1 MKRAFLLAAGAF
13 LFLAG
18 AGNARENYVA
28 DEVLV
33 KFTRGVEGIRVQ
45 KLNSDMRC
53 TVVEKIVRI
62 NVFKLRIPP
71 SATVADIIALYTEN
85 ADVEYAEPNYFVH
98 ALSVIPDDPYYG
110 LQWHLPKMEAEEAW
124 GETKGSRNVTVAVL
138 DTGVDLTHSDLDEQI
153 AGGYDFVNDDGEADD
168 DNGHGTHVAGTI
180 SAETNNGEGVAGI
193 NWYAKIMPVKVLN
206 EAGEGTHE
214 TVALGLI
221 FAADNGARV
230 INLSFGGEESSAVM
244 SEAINYAYGK
254 GCVLVAGV
262 GNSGA
267 GEVIFP
273 ARYDNV
279 VAVGASDEEDN
290 RCNESTWGE
299 GSGSN
304 YGPGIDVVAPGNN
317 IVSTYPGG
325 SYAVG
330 SGSSMATAC
339 VSGLAALIISA
350 NPRLTNSAI
359 RDIITGT
366 ADDLMDPGWDEYTGC
381 GRINLQNAIQERQI
395 LPGVPLPRYWPS
407 SSIGSPWWHS
417 MMRSSE

>member
-1 MKRAFLLAAGAF
+1 MKRAFLLVAGVF
-13 LFLAG
+13 LFLG
-18 AGNARENYVA
+18 GVGNARENYVA

-33 KFTRGVEGIRVQ
+33 KFTSGVESIRAQ
-45 KLNSDMRC
+45 ELNSGMGC
-53 TVVEKIVRI
+53 TIVKKIAKI
-62 NVFKLRIPP
+62 NVFRLRIPP
-71 SATVADIIALYTEN
+71 SATVADMIAAYMEK

-98 ALSVIPDDPYYG
+98 ALSVTPDDPYYG
-110 LQWHLPKMEAEEAW
+110 LQWHLPKMKAGNAW

-138 DTGVDLTHSDLDEQI
+138 DTGVDLTHSDLDEQVV
-153 AGGYDFVNDDGEADD
+153 GGYDFVNNDGQPDD

-180 SAETNNGEGVAGI
+180 AAETNNGEGVAGI
-193 NWYAKIMPVKVLN
+193 NWYAKIMPVKVLD

-214 TVALGLI
+214 AVALGLI

-230 INLSFGGEESSAVM
+230 INLSFGGEDSSAVM

-254 GCVLVAGV
+254 GCVLVAGT

-273 ARYDNV
+273 ARHENV

-290 RCNESTWGE
+290 WCNASIWGE
-299 GSGSN
+299 GFGSN

-317 IVSTYPGG
+317 IISTYFGG

-350 NPRLTNSAI
+350 NPRLTNSTI

-366 ADDLMDPGWDEYTGC
+366 ADDLMEPGWDEYTGY
-381 GRINLQNAIQERQI
+381 GRINLQKAIQERQI
-395 LPGVPLPRYWPS
+395 RPGVPRPRYWPFS
-407 SSIGSPWWHS
+407 RIGRSWWHS
-417 MMRSSE
+417 IG

>member
-1 MKRAFLLAAGAF
+1 MKRVVLLVAGVFF
-13 LFLAG
+13 LFLG
-18 AGNARENYVA
+18 IGNARENYVA

-33 KFTRGVEGIRVQ
+33 KFTSGVESIRAQ
-45 KLNSDMRC
+45 ELNSDLGC
-53 TVVEKIVRI
+53 TIVEKIARI
-62 NVFKLRIPP
+62 NVFRLRIPP
-71 SATVADIIALYTEN
+71 STTVADMIAAYMEK

-98 ALSVIPDDPYYG
+98 ALSVIPNDPYYG
-110 LQWHLPKMEAEEAW
+110 LQWHLPKIKAGEAW
-124 GETKGSRNVTVAVL
+124 GETKGSSNVTVAVL
-138 DTGVDLTHSDLDEQI
+138 DTGMDLSHSDLDEQVV
-153 AGGYDFVNDDGEADD
+153 GGYDFVNNDGEADD

-180 SAETNNGEGVAGI
+180 AAETNNGEGVAGI
-193 NWYAKIMPVKVLN
+193 SWHAKIMPVKVLD

-254 GCVLVAGV
+254 GCVLVAGT
-262 GNSGA
+262 GNSGS
-267 GEVIFP
+267 GVVLFP
-273 ARYDNV
+273 ARHNNV

-290 RCNESTWGE
+290 WCNASIWGE
-299 GSGSN
+299 GFGSN

-339 VSGLAALIISA
+339 VSGMAALIISGK
-350 NPRLTNSAI
+350 PQLGNSTV
-359 RDIITGT
+359 RDIITRT
-366 ADDLMDPGWDEYTGC
+366 SDDLMEPGWDEYTGY
-381 GRINLQNAIQERQI
+381 GRINLQKAIQEQQI
-395 LPGVPLPRYWPS
+395 RPGVPRPRYWPFS
-407 SSIGSPWWHS
+407 TIGRSWWHS
-417 MMRSSE
+417 IG